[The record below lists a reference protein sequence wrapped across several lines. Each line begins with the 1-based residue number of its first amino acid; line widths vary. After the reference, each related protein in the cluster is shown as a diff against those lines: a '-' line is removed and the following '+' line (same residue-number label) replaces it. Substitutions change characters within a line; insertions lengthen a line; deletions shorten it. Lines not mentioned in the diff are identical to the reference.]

1 MSIHEQHRKR
11 MIGRFL
17 SHGLERFEPHQALEM
32 LLYFSI
38 PRKDTNPL
46 AHQLIGHFGSLS
58 AVLDARP
65 EELMKVPGVGTHTAA
80 LLSMMP
86 QLWRLYRMDRLH
98 GDITLDSA
106 LVTGAYALDL
116 FAGHTRETFY
126 LLCLNNNCQLLQ
138 AARLH
143 EGTVNETIVH
153 PRLVVEA
160 ALRYNAAQVIFAH
173 NHPGG
178 DPAPSGEDIRYT
190 RRVAVALATI
200 GIPVIDHIV
209 VSDSGWYSFSRE
221 GKIEEINREVSI
233 RIAERL
239 TPYRTE

>member
-1 MSIHEQHRKR
+1 MPIHEDHRKR
-11 MIGRFL
+11 MFQRFL
-17 SHGLERFEPHQALEM
+17 RQGLDHFEPHQALEM
-32 LLYFSI
+32 LLYFAI
-38 PRKDTNPL
+38 PRQDTNPL
-46 AHQLIGHFGSLS
+46 AHRLIRHFGSLS

-65 EELMKVPGVGTHTAA
+65 EDLMKVNGVGQHTAT

-86 QLWRLYRMDRLH
+86 QLWRLYRVDRIHSDLA
-98 GDITLDSA
+98 LDNA
-106 LVTGAYALDL
+106 PAAGAFILDL
-116 FAGHTRETFY
+116 FAGHTREMFY
-126 LLCLNNNCQLLQ
+126 LLCLNNNCHLLQ

-160 ALRYNAAQVIFAH
+160 ALRYNASQVIFAH

-178 DPAPSGEDIRYT
+178 DPTPSDEDIKYT

-209 VSDSGWYSFSRE
+209 VSDDQWYSFSRE
-221 GKIEEINREVSI
+221 GKIEEINREVKV
-233 RIAERL
+233 RIADQRRA
-239 TPYRTE
+239 YRA

>member
-1 MSIHEQHRKR
+1 MTVHEEHRKR
-11 MIGRFL
+11 MIQRFL
-17 SHGLERFEPHQALEM
+17 RQGLEQFEPHQALEV
-32 LLYFSI
+32 LLYFAI

-46 AHQLIGHFGSLS
+46 AHELITRFGSLS

-65 EELMKVPGVGTHTAA
+65 EDLVKVSGVGPHAAA
-80 LLSMMP
+80 LLTLLP
-86 QLWRLYRMDRLH
+86 QLWRMYRIDRLNS
-98 GDITLDSA
+98 DITLDSA
-106 LVTGAYALDL
+106 PVTGAFTLDL

-160 ALRYNAAQVIFAH
+160 ALRYNAAQVIFSH

-178 DPAPSGEDIRYT
+178 DPSPSAEDVHYT

-221 GKIEEINREVSI
+221 GKIDEINREVKI
-233 RIAERL
+233 RIADRL
-239 TPYRTE
+239 RPYRPE